1 MVNIKDFM
9 HVFSGKNKTPENEVP
24 PSTDVTILIEALGG
38 RDNIVNVDACITRL
52 RVTVKEL
59 KRVNS
64 GAIQQTG
71 AIGVVIIGQEVH
83 AIFGKQSDSLKKLM
97 TEKFGLK
104 SQ

>member
-9 HVFSGKNKTPENEVP
+9 HVFSAKNKAPENEVP
-24 PSTDVTILIEALGG
+24 PSTDVALLIEALGG
-38 RDNIVNVDACITRL
+38 RDNIVCVDACITRL

-104 SQ
+104 GN

>member
-9 HVFSGKNKTPENEVP
+9 HVFSAKNKNPKDDVP
-24 PSTDVTILIEALGG
+24 PSTDVALLIDALGG
-38 RDNIVNVDACITRL
+38 RENIINVDACITRL

-59 KRVNS
+59 RRVNS
-64 GAIQQTG
+64 EAIQQTG

>member
-9 HVFSGKNKTPENEVP
+9 HVFSAKNKNLKDEVP
-24 PSTDVTILIEALGG
+24 PSTDVALLIEALGG
-38 RDNIVNVDACITRL
+38 HDNIINVDACITRL
-52 RVTVKEL
+52 RVKVREL

-97 TEKFGLK
+97 TEKFGLQ
-104 SQ
+104 SN

>member
-9 HVFSGKNKTPENEVP
+9 HVFSAKNKPPENDAP
-24 PSTDVTILIEALGG
+24 PSTDVALLIDALGG

-104 SQ
+104 SN

>member
-9 HVFSGKNKTPENEVP
+9 HVFSAKNNTPDNEVP
-24 PSTDVTILIEALGG
+24 PSTDVALLIDALGG

-104 SQ
+104 SN

>member
-9 HVFSGKNKTPENEVP
+9 HVFSAKNKSPKDDVP
-24 PSTDVTILIEALGG
+24 PSTDVELLIDALGG
-38 RDNIVNVDACITRL
+38 RENIINVDACITRL

-59 KRVNS
+59 RRVNS
-64 GAIQQTG
+64 GVIQQAG

>member
-52 RVTVKEL
+52 RVMVKEL

>member
-9 HVFSGKNKTPENEVP
+9 HVFSAKDKNPKDDVP
-24 PSTDVTILIEALGG
+24 PSTDVALLIDALGG
-38 RDNIVNVDACITRL
+38 RENIINVDACITRL

-59 KRVNS
+59 RRVNS

>member
-9 HVFSGKNKTPENEVP
+9 HVFSTKNKDSKVDVP
-24 PSTDVTILIEALGG
+24 PATDITLLIDALGG
-38 RDNIVNVDACITRL
+38 HDNIINVDACITRL
-52 RVTVKEL
+52 RVKVKEL

-64 GAIQQTG
+64 GAIQDTG

-97 TEKFGLK
+97 TEKFGLP
-104 SQ
+104 SN

>member
-9 HVFSGKNKTPENEVP
+9 HVFSVKNKNPKDDVP
-24 PSTDVTILIEALGG
+24 PSTDVALLIDALGG
-38 RDNIVNVDACITRL
+38 RENIINVDACITRL

-59 KRVNS
+59 RRVNS

>member
-9 HVFSGKNKTPENEVP
+9 HVFSAKNKNPKDHVP
-24 PSTDVTILIEALGG
+24 PSTDVALLIDALGG
-38 RDNIVNVDACITRL
+38 RENIINVDACITRL

-59 KRVNS
+59 RRVNS

>member
-9 HVFSGKNKTPENEVP
+9 HVFAAKNKNPKDDVP
-24 PSTDVTILIEALGG
+24 PSTDVALLIDALGG
-38 RDNIVNVDACITRL
+38 RENIINVDACITRL

-59 KRVNS
+59 RRVNS

>member
-9 HVFSGKNKTPENEVP
+9 HVFSAKNKTPENEVP
-24 PSTDVTILIEALGG
+24 PSTDVALLIDALGG
-38 RDNIVNVDACITRL
+38 RYNIVNVDACITRL

-104 SQ
+104 SN

>member
-9 HVFSGKNKTPENEVP
+9 HVFSAKNKNSKDDVP
-24 PSTDVTILIEALGG
+24 PSTDVVLLIDALGG
-38 RDNIVNVDACITRL
+38 RENITNVDACITRL

-59 KRVNS
+59 RRVNS